1 MPSGKF
7 YEGVGRRKSA
17 IARVRLFAGGG
28 GFTVNEK
35 PANEYFPLAA
45 TLNQVLSP
53 LKLTQNEQRFTVTA
67 QVRGGGPMGQSDA
80 VMLGL
85 ARALLAADGNFKG
98 ALRKAGLLTRDPRE
112 KERKKAGLKRAR
124 KAKQYTK
131 R

>member
-35 PANEYFPLAA
+35 PANEYFPLAV

-53 LKLTQNEQRFTVTA
+53 LKITQNEQRFTVTA
-67 QVRGGGPMGQSDA
+67 LVRGGGPMGQCDA
-80 VMLGL
+80 VTLGL
-85 ARALLAADGNFKG
+85 ARALLEADGNFKG

-112 KERKKAGLKRAR
+112 KERKKPGLKRAR